1 MAEMNR
7 IRRIL
12 RIDNLEAQLVLY
24 EIARVGF
31 NAEIDS
37 PQTTPERK
45 AEAIASRD
53 KVLIEWGRNY
63 HRVGR
68 LAPLDGFKLSQK
80 VYRVPTFAG
89 EGSIS
94 GSNR

>member
-1 MAEMNR
+1 MNR

-12 RIDNLEAQLVLY
+12 RIDNLEALLVLY

-45 AEAIASRD
+45 AEAIARRD
-53 KVLIEWGRNY
+53 NVLIEWGETITE
-63 HRVGR
+63 
-68 LAPLDGFKLSQK
+68 LDDLRRS
-80 VYRVPTFAG
+80 TD
-89 EGSIS
+89 
-94 GSNR
+94 SN